1 MSRAIDITG
10 QKFGHWTVI
19 ERDSSKKGGNAYWL
33 CLCDCG
39 NSEIRSV
46 RGVDLRSGKSLSCGC
61 TNKIRCE
68 QTGED
73 LSNQI
78 FGFLTV
84 LYQGEKRKGDRHRH
98 WICQCKCG
106 NITEPISSDKLKS
119 GNTTSCGC
127 ITSKGEA
134 KIEKILKENNIKY
147 IKQKTFSD
155 LIGNNNKLKFDF
167 YLPDFNML
175 IEYQGIQHYEP
186 REQFGGEEQFLLQ
199 QSYDQKKREYCEK
212 HSIKLIEVPYTDY
225 KILNKEYFSYLNI

>member
-19 ERDSSKKGGNAYWL
+19 ERDSSKRGGNAYWL

-46 RGVDLRSGKSLSCGC
+46 RGVDLRNGKSSSCGC
-61 TNKIRCE
+61 TKKIRCE

-84 LYQGEKRKGDRHRH
+84 LYQGEKRKEDRHRH

-127 ITSKGEA
+127 RNFSIGE
-134 KIEKILKENNIKY
+134 EKIKQLLEVQHIRILFMSNFLKNIW
-147 IKQKTFSD
+147 I
-155 LIGNNNKLKFDF
+155 
-167 YLPDFNML
+167 
-175 IEYQGIQHYEP
+175 
-186 REQFGGEEQFLLQ
+186 LLQ
-199 QSYDQKKREYCEK
+199 EKKFIAWKRE
-212 HSIKLIEVPYTDY
+212 LILY
-225 KILNKEYFSYLNI
+225 S